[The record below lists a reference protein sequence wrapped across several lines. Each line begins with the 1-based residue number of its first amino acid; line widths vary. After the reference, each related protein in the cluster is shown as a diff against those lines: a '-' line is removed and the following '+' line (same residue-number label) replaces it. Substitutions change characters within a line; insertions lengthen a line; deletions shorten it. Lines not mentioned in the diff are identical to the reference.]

1 MVMEPL
7 EKDEVGEGNVGSG
20 SRMSKIEQAVV
31 GQSEDQ
37 LCR

>member
-7 EKDEVGEGNVGSG
+7 EKDGVGEGNVGIG
-20 SRMSKIEQAVV
+20 SRMSKIEQAAA